1 MTQQEQDDKQL
12 ARDEKIL
19 QLARTVARGIGPVL
33 FLVMV
38 LSAVGQG
45 GLDRLISM
53 NTEETLIFGGVLCMF
68 FGIVWAYQNEIAGG
82 IVIIVVYIFVA
93 IISGK
98 VFPNMIFPL
107 FLITG
112 VLNIYIG
119 IMDLA
124 LKKRRTPRG

>member
-1 MTQQEQDDKQL
+1 MTKEQEDKHL

-33 FLVMV
+33 FLVML
-38 LSAVGQG
+38 LSAIGQG

-82 IVIIVVYIFVA
+82 IVIILVYIFVA
-93 IISGK
+93 ILNGK
-98 VFPNMIFPL
+98 VFPNMIFPI

-119 IMDLA
+119 IMEIA
-124 LKKRRTPRG
+124 LKRRRKT

>member
-1 MTQQEQDDKQL
+1 MTKQEQEDKQL

-33 FLVMV
+33 FLVMI

-45 GLDRLISM
+45 GLDRLLSM
-53 NTEETLIFGGVLCMF
+53 TTEETLIFGGVLCMF

-82 IVIIVVYIFVA
+82 IVIIIVYIFVA
-93 IISGK
+93 ILNGK
-98 VFPNMIFPL
+98 IFPNMIFPI

-119 IMDLA
+119 VMELA
-124 LKKRRTPRG
+124 LKKRRK